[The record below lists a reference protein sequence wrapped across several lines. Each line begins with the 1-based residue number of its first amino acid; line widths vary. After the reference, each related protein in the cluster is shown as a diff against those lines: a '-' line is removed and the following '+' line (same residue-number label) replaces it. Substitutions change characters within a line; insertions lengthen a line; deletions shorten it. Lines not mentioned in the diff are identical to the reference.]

1 MTVADVLKLP
11 SMIGAEVI
19 AGRGGLE
26 RPVDSV
32 NVLEYAYTDT
42 TLGSFF
48 DANRFDGNDMLIT
61 CFAAISGDVD
71 AQCENIRRYNG
82 VGAAG
87 LILYY
92 VGVVM
97 PEVDKRLMELCDELD
112 FVLICMPV
120 GQTNLRYSEAIR
132 EILFKIYREQEREH
146 FFVTALLSR
155 FSSLPAQ
162 QRSMETLLRMLSE
175 YLRVSIVLAEQRRSL
190 NTASFWP
197 RTLGDVLREKLPRWF
212 GELGAGGQMEIALA
226 GGSAYLQSCPQLFD
240 DADNMRLYTI
250 SFGTPLSPN
259 ILWQCS
265 ECVRLFINIWNK
277 DRGKFVIS
285 ELVRAII
292 NDEPVRKTQ
301 LAQLFHVRVE
311 ELRRMWLFIPRESR
325 AENDDRLLRECTEHF
340 SAGSN
345 PLLVSYYEDTLVA
358 FTTGSVPA
366 TLEPGA
372 HGSER
377 LREITEKYEVICCD
391 NLSDSTEAHQA
402 YMNSMAHW
410 KTARKLYPGRSVLTL
425 QEISFARICDE
436 VSGSRENLEQYLQ
449 LAACLK
455 RANPELMRT
464 LTAYFLDC
472 SANMAETAR
481 RLFVHLNTVKYR
493 LRQVQEVCGY
503 SPTAMPGSYLLYLT
517 AAIDRLAC

>member
-32 NVLEYAYTDT
+32 NVLEYAHIDT

-277 DRGKFVIS
+277 DRGKFVR
-285 ELVRAII
+285 ERRQA
-292 NDEPVRKTQ
+292 P
-301 LAQLFHVRVE
+301 ARVYGAF
-311 ELRRMWLFIPRESR
+311 LRGLQPAASQ
-325 AENDDRLLRECTEHF
+325 LLRGH
-340 SAGSN
+340 
-345 PLLVSYYEDTLVA
+345 
-358 FTTGSVPA
+358 
-366 TLEPGA
+366 
-372 HGSER
+372 
-377 LREITEKYEVICCD
+377 
-391 NLSDSTEAHQA
+391 
-402 YMNSMAHW
+402 
-410 KTARKLYPGRSVLTL
+410 
-425 QEISFARICDE
+425 
-436 VSGSRENLEQYLQ
+436 
-449 LAACLK
+449 
-455 RANPELMRT
+455 
-464 LTAYFLDC
+464 
-472 SANMAETAR
+472 AR
-481 RLFVHLNTVKYR
+481 RLHDGERPGDTR
-493 LRQVQEVCGY
+493 AGRARQRE
-503 SPTAMPGSYLLYLT
+503 
-517 AAIDRLAC
+517 AAGNHGEI